1 VTEPQSIA
9 PWPGRYHVKVA
20 LRADADR
27 EAAWMVARLLDD
39 LAAVRLGM
47 SDAEIVRI
55 GREVGRLIS
64 GTEVEAPA
72 TP

>member
-1 VTEPQSIA
+1 MTPA
-9 PWPGRYHVKVA
+9 PWPGRYHVRVS

-27 EAAWMVARLLDD
+27 EDAWTVARLLDE

-47 SDAEIVRI
+47 SDAEVIRI

-64 GTEVEAPA
+64 GTEVEAPTA
-72 TP
+72 P